1 MSMIDAAD
9 IEAIERATL
18 AALSPRN
25 MEERDGWLLP
35 FEPGTIGRAK
45 SAVPLRHDRA
55 DPAIV
60 PVIEERYAAQA
71 LAPRFRLAEEAS
83 LAPLH
88 SALRLRGYRAE
99 QPTRVEIAAA
109 AAAASPSGD
118 AAVALSAVAD
128 EAWASVYLGPGFDPV
143 DGACR
148 VRAFRRARDA
158 VFAQLRIAD
167 ETVAVGTAAFAF
179 GWASV
184 HGMRTALA
192 YRRRGL
198 ARCVLGAL
206 ARAALDRGI
215 DRIVLQVEE
224 ANSAALALYAGAGFR
239 PAWRYRYWLAED

>member
-1 MSMIDAAD
+1 MSMIDASD

-18 AALSPRN
+18 AALAPRD

-45 SAVPLRHDRA
+45 SAVPLRHDRP

-60 PVIEERYAAQA
+60 PLIEQRYAAHA

-88 SALRLRGYRAE
+88 GALRLRGYRAE
-99 QPTRVEIAAA
+99 QPTRVEVASAAA
-109 AAAASPSGD
+109 VASPDGD
-118 AAVALSAVAD
+118 AAVTLSDTAD
-128 EAWASVYLGPGFDPV
+128 AAWAAVYLGPGFDPV

-148 VRAFRRARDA
+148 VRAFSRARDA
-158 VFAQLRIAD
+158 VFAQLRIAG
-167 ETVAVGTAAFAF
+167 ETIAVGIAAFGF

-198 ARCVLGAL
+198 ARRVLAAL
-206 ARAALDRGI
+206 ARAALERGI
-215 DRIVLQVEE
+215 ERIVLQVEE
-224 ANSAALALYAGAGFR
+224 ANTAALALYAGAGFR
-239 PAWRYRYWLAED
+239 SAWRYRYWLAAH